1 MATGARY
8 KVQFRR
14 TIAGK
19 TDYRARKQLLISR
32 KPRLVVRKSSKHMN
46 VQLIVD
52 GKEGDNT
59 LISANTTELKKYGY
73 AGGTGNLPSAY
84 LAGLLL
90 GYRAKKKGHSDA
102 ILDLG
107 LYHATKGGRI
117 YAALKGAVDSG
128 LEIPHNPE
136 ILPGEDRIS
145 GKHIDKYRK
154 SDISAQFES
163 AKKKIQDS
171 SGE

>member
-8 KVQFRR
+8 KVRFRR
-14 TIAGK
+14 ARAGK

-46 VQLIVD
+46 VQLIVP

-59 LISANTTELKKYGY
+59 IISANTTELKKYGFT
-73 AGGTGNLPSAY
+73 GSTGNLPSAY

-90 GYRAKKKGHSDA
+90 GSRAKKNGLTEA

-107 LYHATKGGRI
+107 LYHATKGGRV

-128 LEIPHNPE
+128 LEIPHDPE
-136 ILPGEDRIS
+136 IFPAQDRIS
-145 GKHIDKYRK
+145 GKHIDKHRK

-163 AKKKIQDS
+163 AKKKIQAS